1 MAKIIFQQL
10 NCYLTDN
17 QSDFP
22 HVSSQRN
29 FSFKVVNEMRIN
41 TDDIKMSVLV
51 LLDLNSAFDPV
62 DQWILLERLRNW
74 VGVPGTILQWF
85 ESYLHIRDG

>member
-17 QSDFP
+17 NIYHKFQSDFP

-74 VGVPGTILQWF
+74 VGVPGTILQ
-85 ESYLHIRDG
+85 